1 MLYYKSIPRK
11 FSYSPIF
18 YFQIFKQQNIA
29 SSSCE
34 FWYFAA
40 ASLYSWEASGNRY
53 RDKERVLL
61 LKYWMSLPNDL
72 RQCYA
77 WSIFYANAA
86 AELHKAVS
94 FNLWCLSISGLH
106 TLLLDRWSIDLS
118 GAHEKEGHF
127 HYKNFLR
134 ALKWGITCHTCSSIP
149 KSLYWGLGLSL
160 IHSNGIFGCWSR
172 YGM

>member
-18 YFQIFKQQNIA
+18 YFQIFKEQNIA

-86 AELHKAVS
+86 AELDKAVS
-94 FNLWCLSISGLH
+94 FNWWSQYQCFIVQKNIFRRAVTGNLFFGRNCNISKIMMFTSPRYSLFRSYHIICLV
-106 TLLLDRWSIDLS
+106 W
-118 GAHEKEGHF
+118 
-127 HYKNFLR
+127 
-134 ALKWGITCHTCSSIP
+134 
-149 KSLYWGLGLSL
+149 
-160 IHSNGIFGCWSR
+160 
-172 YGM
+172 